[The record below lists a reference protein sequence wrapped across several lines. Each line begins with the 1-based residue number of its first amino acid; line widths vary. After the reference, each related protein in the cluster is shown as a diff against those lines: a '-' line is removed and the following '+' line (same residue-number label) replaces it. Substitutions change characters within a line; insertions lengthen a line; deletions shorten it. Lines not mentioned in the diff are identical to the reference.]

1 MKKML
6 KSVFSLILSV
16 TAVICSCV
24 CVYGAEEK
32 PPVEIKAKAAVLMDA
47 STGKVLMKY
56 NEHQRLYPASVTKI
70 MPLLLVTEA
79 IDGGKIALNDM
90 VTVSATAAAKVHS
103 CACSTG
109 S

>member
-1 MKKML
+1 MPIATYILVKGEFDMKKML

-47 STGKVLMKY
+47 GSGAVLFSQ
-56 NEHQRLYPASVTKI
+56 NGQGADEI
-70 MPLLLVTEA
+70 
-79 IDGGKIALNDM
+79 
-90 VTVSATAAAKVHS
+90 
-103 CACSTG
+103 
-109 S
+109 